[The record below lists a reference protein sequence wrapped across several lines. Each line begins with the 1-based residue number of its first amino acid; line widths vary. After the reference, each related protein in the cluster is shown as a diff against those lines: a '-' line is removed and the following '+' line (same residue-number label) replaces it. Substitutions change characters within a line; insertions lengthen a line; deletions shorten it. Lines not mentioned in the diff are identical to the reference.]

1 MTELELKEEFKKY
14 LKDSSDYYDPRE
26 PITDRKLLQMWLD
39 CAEPREK
46 KITKLECQVNKL
58 KEENEQLKAQ
68 LDKLLDFI
76 VDRVEEGD
84 VCELTDTCINSEGV
98 CPFARSNRNIKDLI
112 KKHITNK

>member
-1 MTELELKEEFKKY
+1 MKELELKEEFKKY

-68 LDKLLDFI
+68 IEKMKCCHSCKSHKLNNLKNCQTCDGNYNKWEF
-76 VDRVEEGD
+76 VE
-84 VCELTDTCINSEGV
+84 
-98 CPFARSNRNIKDLI
+98 
-112 KKHITNK
+112 